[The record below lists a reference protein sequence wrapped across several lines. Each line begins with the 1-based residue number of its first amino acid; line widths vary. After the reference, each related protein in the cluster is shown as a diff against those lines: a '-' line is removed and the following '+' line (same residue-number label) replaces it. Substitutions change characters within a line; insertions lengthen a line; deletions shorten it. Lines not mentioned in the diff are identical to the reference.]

1 MAKVIKFQRAE
12 PAKFGLKR
20 VKGRKKVDLEE
31 YGQLNVFAAP
41 PPAGKVINLG
51 PRLSPFETALSLDEQ
66 EDELVKE
73 AYLKAIQAGDSVA
86 DAYCNLGI
94 LEFRDGNVVK
104 AIDCFNHSLKTDPR
118 HFQSHYNLANI
129 YSEEGNL
136 TLARLHYEV
145 CMEAAPE
152 FPHVYYNLGLVLALI
167 KDYKEAIK
175 VLTRFTQLAPEEDWG
190 NAMELLEGL
199 KVSLL
204 TPNS

>member
-31 YGQLNVFAAP
+31 FGQLNMFAEP
-41 PPAGKVINLG
+41 PPEGKVINLA
-51 PRLSPFETALSLDEQ
+51 PRLSPFETALTLDEQ
-66 EDELVKE
+66 QDELAKE
-73 AYLKAIQAGDSVA
+73 AYNKAIKAGDSVA

-94 LEFRDGNVVK
+94 LEFQSGDVVK
-104 AIDCFNHSLKTDPR
+104 GIDCFSRSLKSDPR
-118 HFQSHYNLANI
+118 HFQSHYNLGNI

-145 CMEAAPE
+145 CLEVAPE

-167 KDYKEAIK
+167 KDYKVAID
-175 VLTRFTQLAPEEDWG
+175 VLNRFTQLAPEEDWG
-190 NAMELLEGL
+190 NALELLDGL
-199 KVSLL
+199 KESLL
-204 TPNS
+204 TSNS